1 MYAQLFRYQND
12 FYINFD
18 NEVYR
23 HLDVKGIKDFL
34 RHYSEK
40 SYYETLKT
48 TSAPEMPEI
57 AELELIAC
65 VDDNYS
71 LTIINPELMQIV
83 LATDHFPYITTDEF
97 AEKHN
102 RKKRIVLRLCSD
114 GRIEGAIQVNSVWLI
129 PEDAPY
135 PADARVG
142 ARVPS
147 SRTLVKR
154 TQE

>member
-48 TSAPEMPEI
+48 TSAPEIPDI
-57 AELELIAC
+57 AELELFAC

-71 LTIINPELMQIV
+71 L
-83 LATDHFPYITTDEF
+83 
-97 AEKHN
+97 HN
-102 RKKRIVLRLCSD
+102 KQMPL
-114 GRIEGAIQVNSVWLI
+114 
-129 PEDAPY
+129 
-135 PADARVG
+135 
-142 ARVPS
+142 
-147 SRTLVKR
+147 
-154 TQE
+154 

>member
-1 MYAQLFRYQND
+1 
-12 FYINFD
+12 
-18 NEVYR
+18 
-23 HLDVKGIKDFL
+23 
-34 RHYSEK
+34 
-40 SYYETLKT
+40 
-48 TSAPEMPEI
+48 MPEI

-65 VDDNYS
+65 VNDNYS
-71 LTIINPELMQIV
+71 LTIINPELMHIV
-83 LATDHFPYITTDEF
+83 LATDHFPYVTTDEF
-97 AEKHN
+97 ADKHN